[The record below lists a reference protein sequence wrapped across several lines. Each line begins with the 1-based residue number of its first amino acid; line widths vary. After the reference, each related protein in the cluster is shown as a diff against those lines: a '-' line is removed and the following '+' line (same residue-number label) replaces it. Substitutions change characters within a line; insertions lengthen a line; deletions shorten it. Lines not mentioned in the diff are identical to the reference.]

1 MTSQKYAYAVIR
13 DTREK
18 PDQGWMFPKTE
29 LCSGTIIQKL
39 DSGDYSIS
47 GLEAYVSI
55 ERKGSVNEF
64 CTNLTQ
70 ERFVG
75 PYDPAKPLDK
85 QSEIVRLEGIR
96 WPFIL
101 LEFTVEDLI
110 KYPNIPS
117 VPPRLRHSIKFKG
130 HAALKK
136 IIELEMKY
144 KTRIIFCGSKAKDVA
159 SSIFKRVIEQLEA
172 EQNANKAKQ

>member
-1 MTSQKYAYAVIR
+1 MTSQKYAYAVVR

-18 PDQGWMFPKTE
+18 EDQGWLFPKTE

-39 DSGDYSIS
+39 DTGDYSIS
-47 GLEAYVSI
+47 GLEPYVTL

-75 PYDPAKPLDK
+75 SYDPNKPLDK
-85 QSEIVRLEGIR
+85 QSEMVRLEGIR

-117 VPPRLRHSIKFKG
+117 IPPRLRHSIKFKG

-144 KTRIIFCGSKAKDVA
+144 KTRIIFCGNKAKDVA
-159 SSIFKRVIEQLEA
+159 SSIFKRVIEQLEY
-172 EQNANKAKQ
+172 EHANKTKA